1 MSNEIKVLDK
11 GFVRLIDHYGDD
23 STIVQSARVSY
34 GNGTKTKKE
43 DRELLRYLVRHKHT
57 SPLEQV
63 EFRFHMKLPIFCARQ
78 LVRTRTANLNEISGR
93 YSIMKNEAYIPDK
106 LKLQDTINRQGSI
119 GRLDEDIENIT
130 INNMYEEQESLF
142 ENYESYIKA
151 GVCREQ
157 ARINLP
163 LSTYTE
169 WIWKMDLHN
178 LFHFLGLRMHPH
190 AQLEMQEYAEAIFE
204 LIKPIVPVSCEAFE
218 DYRCGAG
225 TFSKKEMDLLESI
238 VKREGDNDVLQYIQ
252 EEGFSGSK
260 RELKEFLK
268 KLDLK

>member
-11 GFVRLIDHYGDD
+11 GFVRLIDSFGND

-34 GNGTKTKKE
+34 GDGTKTKKE

-78 LVRTRTANLNEISGR
+78 IIRHRQANVNELSSR
-93 YSIMKNEAYIPDK
+93 YSVMKTEAYIPDK
-106 LKLQDTINRQGSI
+106 LKLQDTINRQGSV
-119 GRLDEDIENIT
+119 GRLDEDIEKIT
-130 INNMYEEQESLF
+130 LDNMYEEQETLF
-142 ENYESYIKA
+142 ENYEAYIKA

-163 LSTYTE
+163 VSCYTE

-178 LFHFLGLRMHPH
+178 LFHFLKLRMDWH
-190 AQLEMQEYAEAIFE
+190 AQEETRMYANAMYE
-204 LIKPIVPVSCEAFE
+204 LIKPVVPVACEAFE
-218 DYRCGAG
+218 DYMLHSVS
-225 TFSKKEMDLLESI
+225 FSRAEMEFLLRERLLDVDMAADLL
-238 VKREGDNDVLQYIQ
+238 K
-252 EEGFSGSK
+252 SK
-260 RELKEFLK
+260 VPGLCKLERVELRK
-268 KLDLK
+268 KLLGE

>member
-119 GRLDEDIENIT
+119 GRLDEDIENII

-169 WIWKMDLHN
+169 WYWKNDLN
-178 LFHFLGLRMHPH
+178 NIFKTLKLRMDSH
-190 AQLEMQEYAEAIFE
+190 AQEETRMYANAMYE
-204 LIKPIVPVSCEAFE
+204 LIKPIVPVACEAFE
-218 DYRCGAG
+218 DYMLHSVF
-225 TFSKKEMDLLESI
+225 FSRAEM
-238 VKREGDNDVLQYIQ
+238 
-252 EEGFSGSK
+252 
-260 RELKEFLK
+260 EFLLRERLLDVDMAAELLKDKVPGLCKLERVELRK
-268 KLDLK
+268 KLLGE